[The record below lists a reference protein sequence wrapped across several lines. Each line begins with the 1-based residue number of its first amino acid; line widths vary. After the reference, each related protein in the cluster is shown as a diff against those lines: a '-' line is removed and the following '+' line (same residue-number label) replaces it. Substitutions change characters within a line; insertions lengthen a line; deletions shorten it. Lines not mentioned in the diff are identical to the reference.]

1 MAHEHLIKGT
11 GPLLDAQG
19 RLREPG
25 YAFRPPFTY
34 SHDDIAASPLRIKDW
49 DYYLVNDDDFAVAL
63 TFSDLGYIGLVSA
76 SVIDFSR
83 RLYRTTSEL
92 VPLPLGRMGVPAS
105 SDEGDILW
113 ENERVR
119 VEFRHVTVGRR
130 LSFHMKKFY
139 GEDDLDVELL
149 LDRAPRDSMVIC
161 TPWAKN
167 EKAFYYNRKV
177 LGMRAR
183 GAFRRGG
190 ELHEFRGDSSLGL
203 LDWGRG
209 VWTYDNVWYWAAAQG
224 WQDGHV
230 VALNLG
236 YGFGDTSAASENMA
250 FVDGVAHKLGR
261 VDFGIPTYQDATYRY
276 LEPWHMTDDEGRLDL
291 AFAPEI
297 DRVDD
302 IDVAGIVSS
311 RQHQVFGK
319 LTGSVT
325 LDDGRVLELR
335 DLRCAAEHIHN
346 RY

>member
-1 MAHEHLIKGT
+1 MAREHLITGS
-11 GPLLDAQG
+11 GPLLDRKG

-25 YAFRPPFTY
+25 YAFHPPFTY
-34 SHDDIAASPLRIKDW
+34 SHEHIAASPLRIKDW

-63 TFSDLGYIGLVSA
+63 TFSDLGYIGLISA
-76 SVIDFSR
+76 SVIDFR
-83 RLYRTTSEL
+83 HRAYKTTSEL
-92 VPLPLGRMGVPAS
+92 VVMPLGRLGLPTS
-105 SDEGDILW
+105 SDKGDICW
-113 ENERVR
+113 QNKHVR
-119 VEFRHVTVGRR
+119 VEFRHVATGRR
-130 LSFHMKKFY
+130 LSFHMNKFD
-139 GEDDLDVELL
+139 GDDDLDVELL
-149 LDRAPRDSMVIC
+149 LDRTPRDSMVIC
-161 TPWAKN
+161 TPWA
-167 EKAFYYNRKV
+167 EDEAAFYYNRKV

-190 ELHEFRGDSSLGL
+190 ELHEFDGARSLGL

-224 WQDGHV
+224 WQDSHV

-261 VDFGIPTYQDATYRY
+261 VDFGIPVNEDGTYRY

-291 AFAPEI
+291 AFAPEL
-297 DRVDD
+297 DRIDD
-302 IDVAGIVSS
+302 IDVAGLVSS

-319 LTGSVT
+319 LTGTVT
-325 LDDGRVLELR
+325 LDDGGVLAVR
-335 DLRCAAEHIHN
+335 DLRCGAEHIHN